1 MTERSPARSTFIR
14 RLRKFAAP
22 RVFGRDINGVSAV
35 EFALIVPLMITLL
48 FAGVE
53 LSQAITIY
61 RKTSHTGSALGD
73 LVAQVGSIGVAEM
86 NDVMN
91 AAQAIMTPY
100 SPNGVQMVVSRVD
113 VDNNGAPKVMWSH
126 AKNTGKWACG
136 APPIS
141 IPAGMLVPNSSMI
154 VSDVKYVYVSTFQN
168 IMVDIFGSTSIT
180 LKDTAYLKPR
190 VTDKITFAGPS
201 CPGA

>member
-1 MTERSPARSTFIR
+1 MTDHPRSRFIQ
-14 RLRKFAAP
+14 RLRKIAAP

-61 RKTSHTGSALGD
+61 RKTSHTGAALGD
-73 LVAQVGSIGVAEM
+73 LVAQVGSIATGEM

-91 AAQAIMTPY
+91 AAQAIMSPY
-100 SPNGVQMVVSRVD
+100 NPTGVQMVVSRVD
-113 VDNNGAPKVMWSH
+113 VDNNGAAKVMWSVG
-126 AKNTGKWACG
+126 KNTGKWACG
-136 APPIS
+136 SPPIT
-141 IPAGMLVPNSSMI
+141 IPAGMLVKNSSMV
-154 VSDVKYVYVSTFQN
+154 VSDVKYVYVSTFQG
-168 IMVDIFGSTSIT
+168 IMQDIFGSTSIT

-190 VTDKITFAGPS
+190 VTDKITFGGGM